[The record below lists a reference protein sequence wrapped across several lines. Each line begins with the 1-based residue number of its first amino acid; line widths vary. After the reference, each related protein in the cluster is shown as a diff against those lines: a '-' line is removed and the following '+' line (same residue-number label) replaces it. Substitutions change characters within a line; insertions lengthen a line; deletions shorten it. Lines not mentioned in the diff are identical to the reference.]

1 MMYRSAIVDELG
13 HVMFWRDE
21 LRPEQI
27 ECILNGHPEWSVKSV
42 EI

>member
-1 MMYRSAIVDELG
+1 MYRSAIVNELG
-13 HVMFWRDE
+13 DVMFWRDE

-27 ECILNGHPEWSVKSV
+27 ECVLYWHPEWSVICV